1 MINFDVLC
9 KTGTLNQMTL
19 NEAIDKQFEIVQKIY
34 ENMTAKE
41 FLSAGDFGQAAHPD
55 GRPMGFGGGRPE
67 RTIEVEKVMASLFNT
82 EAALLVL
89 GGGTGAVRTAL
100 SSVLPPGGMLLI
112 HDAPIYKT
120 TEATIKSMGYLTI
133 KIDFNNLEA
142 LDNLKEKPDAALIQH
157 IPQKPG
163 DNYRLSNI
171 ISALKKHWG
180 DDFPVIVD
188 DNYAVMRA
196 RKIGVELKADLS
208 AFSFFKLLGPEGI
221 GCIVGKRSF
230 IEKASTMLSSAGC
243 QVQGPTAMAAL
254 RGLVYSPV
262 ALALQKQV
270 IEQVA
275 NEISE
280 MVKKGE
286 KPWVDFIDQVVPLEV
301 SHPNVLV
308 LLKKPIASQLLK
320 ASWEIGA
327 AAYSVGEESIYDIIP
342 VFTYVSSNFIKAWP
356 ELKEYAIRI
365 NPFRSGPETVI
376 DIFRKAIQKISLF

>member
-1 MINFDVLC
+1 
-9 KTGTLNQMTL
+9 MTL